1 MEIQGKIKLIK
12 EVQEISPTFKKR
24 ELILTTDEQYPQT
37 LSVEFIQDK
46 TDLLNNFEVNQS
58 VKVGINLRGREW
70 ENPETKE
77 LKYFNSIQGWRIDLL
92 DSSPSVSNEDLPPLD
107 SLSAFEPADDNDDN
121 QELDDLPF

>member
-12 EVQEISPTFKKR
+12 EVQEISATFKKR
-24 ELILTTDEQYPQT
+24 ELIITTDEQYPQT

-92 DSSPSVSNEDLPPLD
+92 ESNPGVSNEDLPPLD
-107 SLSAFEPADDNDDN
+107 SLSPFEPADDNDDN